1 MAIMPVNIAG
11 LSTSGSIEDPSVWK
25 HNGIGSS
32 SKNVV
37 AIGAGPASRAAAAF
51 EARMLPG
58 AIQSGVPEVLS
69 GTWSCLQVGKY
80 EV

>member
-1 MAIMPVNIAG
+1 
-11 LSTSGSIEDPSVWK
+11 
-25 HNGIGSS
+25 
-32 SKNVV
+32 V

-51 EARMLPG
+51 EARKLPG